1 MIKLFVITLSKTRD
15 LKQGPSDL
23 QSDALSTELSG
34 LVRISS
40 QSLEI
45 LVSKEKIQR

>member
-15 LKQGPSDL
+15 LNHGPLNL
-23 QSDALSTELSG
+23 QSDSLSTELSG
-34 LVRISS
+34 LGRISS

-45 LVSKEKIQR
+45 